1 MRYNRRAERS
11 FAEPRGG
18 VYMAKD
24 DRVYVGVDLGGTK
37 ILTVAFDSKLRALA
51 TVKAKTPRDGSA
63 ESVVGALAETVKEA
77 LASAGSGFSLGG
89 VGVSVPGP
97 LDRAKG
103 IVRYT
108 PNMGF
113 KDYKL
118 GAQLEGMFGAPAF
131 LENDVQAGVYGELK
145 AGALRGKR
153 FAVGVFVGTGIG
165 GGIVIDGKMYRGAT
179 GSAGEVGHMILQE
192 GGAACGCGNY
202 GCLEALASRTAMA
215 KEAVAQAAS
224 GKAPGLYSQIGTE
237 LRKCRSSVLFDAIEA
252 GDKSVKKAVDRAA
265 TWLGVGLSNLVHIL
279 NPEAIVV
286 GGGVV
291 TRFGQKFLD
300 RAAASMEEHLMPGL
314 SGTAVL
320 LLSELG
326 DLAVPTGAAC
336 IAMEGVQP
344 QGAAR

>member
-1 MRYNRRAERS
+1 
-11 FAEPRGG
+11 
-18 VYMAKD
+18 MAKD
-24 DRVYVGVDLGGTK
+24 ERIYVGVDLGGTK
-37 ILTVAFDSKLRALA
+37 ILAVAFDSKLKVLA
-51 TVKAKTPRDGSA
+51 TEKAKTPREANAS
-63 ESVVGALAETVKEA
+63 SVVAALAEAVRRVIEA
-77 LASAGSGFSLGG
+77 AGPGLALGG

-118 GAQLEGMFGAPAF
+118 GQELAGMFGAPAY
-131 LENDVQAGVYGELK
+131 LENDVQAGVYGELR
-145 AGALRGKR
+145 AGALRGKLN
-153 FAVGVFVGTGIG
+153 AVGVFVGTGIG
-165 GGIVIDGKMYRGAT
+165 GGIVIDGKLYRGAT
-179 GSAGEVGHMILQE
+179 GSAGEVGHMILHE

-215 KEAVAQAAS
+215 KDAIGQAAT
-224 GKAPGLYSQIGTE
+224 GKAPALYSIAGSD
-237 LRKCRSSVLFDAIEA
+237 LRKCRSSVLFDSIES
-252 GDKSVKKAVDRAA
+252 GDKGVKKAVDRAA
-265 TWLGVGLSNLVHIL
+265 AWLGVGLANLVHVL

-300 RAAASMEEHLMPGL
+300 RAISSMEDHLMPGL
-314 SGTAVL
+314 AGTAQV

-336 IAMEGVQP
+336 VAIEGAEASP
-344 QGAAR
+344 AKGATR

>member
-1 MRYNRRAERS
+1 MPKDERI
-11 FAEPRGG
+11 
-18 VYMAKD
+18 YI
-24 DRVYVGVDLGGTK
+24 GVDLGGTK
-37 ILTVAFDSKLRALA
+37 ILAAAFDSKLKVLA
-51 TVKAKTPRDGSA
+51 TEKAKTPREANAS
-63 ESVVGALAETVKEA
+63 SVVAALAEAVRAVLATVSDKVGPGLE
-77 LASAGSGFSLGG
+77 LGG

-118 GAQLEGMFGAPAF
+118 GEELAGLFGAPAF
-131 LENDVQAGVYGELK
+131 LENDVQAGVYGELR
-145 AGALRGKR
+145 AGALRGKLN
-153 FAVGVFVGTGIG
+153 AVGVFVGTGIG
-165 GGIVIDGKMYRGAT
+165 GGIVIDGKLYRGAT

-202 GCLEALASRTAMA
+202 GCLEALASRTAMSKDA
-215 KEAVAQAAS
+215 IGQAAT
-224 GKAPGLYSQIGTE
+224 GKAPTLYSLAGSD
-237 LRKCRSSVLFDAIEA
+237 LRKCRSSVLYAAIEG
-252 GDKSVKKAVDRAA
+252 GDKGVKKAVDRAA
-265 TWLGVGLSNLVHIL
+265 SWLGVGLANLVHVL

-300 RAAASMEEHLMPGL
+300 RSIASMEEHLMPGL
-314 SGTAVL
+314 SGTAEI

-336 IAMEGVQP
+336 IALEAVQAGEAGKG
-344 QGAAR
+344 GAR

>member
-1 MRYNRRAERS
+1 MPKDER
-11 FAEPRGG
+11 
-18 VYMAKD
+18 M
-24 DRVYVGVDLGGTK
+24 YVGVDLGGTK
-37 ILTVAFDSKLRALA
+37 ILAAAFDARLRVLA
-51 TVKAKTPRDGSA
+51 TVKAKTPREANAS
-63 ESVVGALAETVKEA
+63 SVVAALTEAVREVIAE
-77 LASAGSGFSLGG
+77 AGGGLQLGG

-118 GAQLEGMFGAPAF
+118 GQELAGLFGAPAY
-131 LENDVQAGVYGELK
+131 LENDVQAGVYGELR
-145 AGALRGKR
+145 AGALRGKMN
-153 FAVGVFVGTGIG
+153 AVGVFVGTGIG
-165 GGIVIDGKMYRGAT
+165 GGIVIDGKLFRGST
-179 GSAGEVGHMILQE
+179 GSAGEVGHMILHE

-215 KEAVAQAAS
+215 KDAIGQAAT
-224 GKAPGLYSQIGTE
+224 GKAPALYALAGSD
-237 LRKCRSSVLFDAIEA
+237 LRKCRSGVLFEAIEG
-252 GDKSVKKAVDRAA
+252 GDKGVRKAVDRAA
-265 TWLGVGLSNLVHIL
+265 SWLGVGLANIVHLL
-279 NPEAIVV
+279 NPEAIVI

-314 SGTAVL
+314 SGTAAL

-336 IAMEGVQP
+336 VALEATGAPPP
-344 QGAAR
+344 QGAPR

>member
-1 MRYNRRAERS
+1 MPKDERI
-11 FAEPRGG
+11 F
-18 VYMAKD
+18 
-24 DRVYVGVDLGGTK
+24 VGVDLGGTK
-37 ILTVAFDSKLRALA
+37 ILAVAFDSELKVLA
-51 TVKAKTPRDGSA
+51 TEKAKTPREAHA
-63 ESVVGALAETVKEA
+63 EAVVEALAEAVRKVIAEASA
-77 LASAGSGFSLGG
+77 LAAAKASSVTLDG

-113 KDYKL
+113 KDYQLGVQLSKL
-118 GAQLEGMFGAPAF
+118 FGAPAF
-131 LENDVQAGVYGELK
+131 LENDVQAGVYGELR
-145 AGALRGKR
+145 AGALRGKLN
-153 FAVGVFVGTGIG
+153 AVGVFVGTGVG
-165 GGIVIDGKMYRGAT
+165 GGIVIDGKLYRGAT

-215 KEAVAQAAS
+215 KDAIVQAAT
-224 GKAPGLYSQIGTE
+224 GKAPILYSLAGSD
-237 LRKCRSSVLFDAIEA
+237 LRKCRSSVLFEAIEG
-252 GDKSVKKAVDRAA
+252 GDKGVKKAVDRAA
-265 TWLGVGLSNLVHIL
+265 TWLGIGLANIVHIL

-291 TRFGQKFLD
+291 TRFGDKFLD
-300 RAAASMEEHLMPGL
+300 RAVASMEGHLMPGL
-314 SGTAVL
+314 SGTVKV

-336 IAMEGVQP
+336 IAIEAAEGRCP
-344 QGAAR
+344 GGSR